1 MNRNI
6 INDWLQTHWLPLQ
19 ELTIRYNIPL
29 EEVVE
34 IAGFYLLI
42 NCTIDIV
49 HLYSQLVWYDNDEL
63 KKKISDLV
71 CETF

>member
-6 INDWLQTHWLPLQ
+6 INDWLQTHRLPLQ

-49 HLYSQLVWYDNDEL
+49 HLYSQLDILNITKREHL
-63 KKKISDLV
+63 MMNPL
-71 CETF
+71 FQ